1 MMKKKIKIFGITMGV
16 LLLLISIFLVVNN
29 EPLPEGIQGKEADRL
44 ARNMMK
50 ALNKRAFDNT
60 EVLEWTF
67 RGKHQYKWR
76 KQEGIVEVSWSNAKV
91 ILNLNDLS
99 KSMGENPKM
108 IKKAFDYFNND
119 SFWLVAPYKVF
130 DEGTERR
137 IVKHENKDALLIT
150 YTSGGSTPGDSYL
163 WILDSTYVPT
173 SFKMWTQLIPIGGIS
188 ATWDQLKNSQSGIK
202 LPIKHRIPLIG
213 LNIDMGEAK
222 AYNPNADK
230 LAHRI
235 LDAVKHEAYKNTR
248 YIDWSF
254 KNSRFYKWDKQ
265 QHIVEVQ
272 WNDARVILHPNALSK
287 SVVYLN
293 DKKIIY
299 NESIVNR
306 ALTLFNNDSFWLVAP
321 HKLFEPGI
329 YRGIETID
337 GKEALYVTYSEGGST
352 PGDSYLW
359 KVDKDYVPMSYQMF
373 VPSKKIDGVSVS
385 WDDWIETESG
395 TLFPKKH
402 RYASS
407 GRELDMGNVKG
418 YN

>member
-1 MMKKKIKIFGITMGV
+1 MKKTIKIFGITLGV
-16 LLLLISIFLVVNN
+16 LLLFISVFFIVND
-29 EPLPEGIQGKEADRL
+29 EPLPQGIQGKEADRL
-44 ARNMMK
+44 AHNMMK

-60 EVLEWTF
+60 EILEWTF
-67 RGKHQYKWR
+67 RGKHQYKWK
-76 KQEGIVEVSWSNAKV
+76 KQEGIVEVSWDNSTV
-91 ILNLNDLS
+91 ILNLNDPS
-99 KSMGENPKM
+99 KSIAKNPKM
-108 IKKAFDYFNND
+108 IKKAVDYFNND

-137 IVKHENKDALLIT
+137 IVKHEGKDALLIT

-173 SFKMWTQLIPIGGIS
+173 SFKMWTQLIPVGGIS
-188 ATWDQLKNSQSGIK
+188 ATWNQLKNSESGIK

-213 LNIDMGEAK
+213 FNIDMGEAK

-230 LAHRI
+230 LARRI
-235 LDAVKHEAYKNTR
+235 LSAIKHKAYKNTR

-265 QHIVEVQ
+265 QHIVDVR
-272 WNDARVILHPNALSK
+272 WNDARVMLRPNELSK
-287 SVVYLN
+287 SIVYLN

-329 YRGIETID
+329 HRGIEMVN
-337 GKEALYVTYSEGGST
+337 GKEALYVTYSVGGST

-359 KVDKDYVPMSYQMF
+359 MVDKDYMPVSYQMF
-373 VPSKKIDGVSVS
+373 VSSKKIDGVSVS
-385 WDDWIETESG
+385 WEDWIETQSG

-402 RYASS
+402 RYTNS